1 MDQPYTFTLELLTKK
16 APTYPIRALI
26 SVINILG
33 TGIDQVTMRFTST
46 SSDGKKLDI
55 TKIAAGK
62 NIVYDLGLNTAFK
75 EPVTIS
81 VSIRTLKPAVSIEK
95 VLALRE
101 YSLNSYLFPAPFA
114 SATTS
119 IFWFRSYYSGST
131 AGDNKAIEP
140 TNQYKPIYD
149 GVSSS

>member
-1 MDQPYTFTLELLTKK
+1 
-16 APTYPIRALI
+16 
-26 SVINILG
+26 
-33 TGIDQVTMRFTST
+33 MRFTSKST
-46 SSDGKKLDI
+46 DGKTIDLK
-55 TKIAAGK
+55 KNVVGK
-62 NIVYDLGLNTAFK
+62 NMVYDLGLNTAFK

-81 VSIRTLKPAVSIEK
+81 VNIQKLAPAVSIEK

-114 SATTS
+114 KATTS
-119 IFWFRSYYSGST
+119 IFWFRSYYSKST
-131 AGDNKAIEP
+131 VGDNLEIEP

>member
-1 MDQPYTFTLELLTKK
+1 MPYTFTLELLTIK

-26 SVINILG
+26 SVINILD

-55 TKIAAGK
+55 EKIAAGK